1 MDVVSVAGDK
11 EMLAEALSLLI
22 GFCGMGDILTAWD
35 PKYLYSE
42 SLIRVI
48 DILSEHQ
55 DDAEY
60 TIMDRRLNQIVTLY
74 G

>member
-1 MDVVSVAGDK
+1 MDEDK
-11 EMLAEALSLLI
+11 KALSEALSLLV

-35 PKYLYSE
+35 PKYLDAD

-55 DDAEY
+55 DVTEY

>member
-1 MDVVSVAGDK
+1 
-11 EMLAEALSLLI
+11 
-22 GFCGMGDILTAWD
+22 MGDILTAWD
-35 PKYLYSE
+35 PKYLDSE